1 MDVGLLALHGVV
13 GLLLVGHGA
22 QKLFGVFG
30 GHGVEGTAGFFEAL
44 GLRPGRL
51 HAVAGGGAEVLGG
64 ALIALGLFVPVGA
77 MLVIAVMTTAAR
89 TAHRGKGP
97 WAQDGGW
104 ELPLVNA
111 AAAFA
116 LAGVGAG
123 TISLDHAL
131 GIHMAGTGWALGAL
145 GVGILGGLGAIAQGR
160 LAARGHDSGAQAQS
174 T

>member
-1 MDVGLLALHGVV
+1 MDLGLLALHGVV

-123 TISLDHAL
+123 KISLDHAL

-145 GVGILGGLGAIAQGR
+145 GLGILGGLGAIAQGR
-160 LAARGHDSGAQAQS
+160 LAARGQGSGAQAQS

>member
-1 MDVGLLALHGVV
+1 MDIGLLALHGVV

-22 QKLFGVFG
+22 QKLFGAFG

-51 HAVAGGGAEVLGG
+51 HALAGGGAEVLGG

-123 TISLDHAL
+123 KISLDHAL

>member
-1 MDVGLLALHGVV
+1 MDLGLLALHGIV

-30 GHGVEGTAGFFEAL
+30 GHGIEGTAGFFEAL

-64 ALIALGLFVPVGA
+64 ALIALGLLVPVGA
-77 MLVIAVMTTAAR
+77 ALVIAVMTTAAR

-97 WAQDGGW
+97 WAQNGGW

-111 AAAFA
+111 TAAFA

-123 TISLDHAL
+123 KISLDHAL
-131 GIHMAGTGWALGAL
+131 GIQMAGTGWALGAL
-145 GVGILGGLGAIAQGR
+145 GAGVLGGLGAIAQGR